1 MPTKCIRHCRLVPLV
16 KKAKP
21 NEETRKENVVSITT
35 SGTIPDDISASITTL
50 IIDADI
56 SGGDLILTGWTP
68 TSIKEGTI
76 VQLRKTDNSANK
88 IVFNDG
94 GIEYTF
100 CEARGEF
107 VKLIWTNSGF
117 KIT

>member
-1 MPTKCIRHCRLVPLV
+1 MKNLEKKMLYPLQPLEQFQMISQRLLQH
-16 KKAKP
+16 
-21 NEETRKENVVSITT
+21 
-35 SGTIPDDISASITTL
+35 
-50 IIDADI
+50 IDADI

-68 TSIKEGTI
+68 HSIKEGTI

-107 VKLIWTNSGF
+107 VKLIWTDSGF